1 MLHLKNNKFRKS
13 KPHIVPTVLVEALK
27 EKEIKKRVT
36 KSEINKITVKLFKQ
50 KN

>member
-1 MLHLKNNKFRKS
+1 MLHLKNNKFRIS

-27 EKEIKKRVT
+27 DKEIKKQVNNS
-36 KSEINKITVKLFKQ
+36 KVNKITVKLFKQ